1 MELIKKPVWLRV
13 RPPAGE
19 NYTKVKQSLR
29 LLNLHTVCEEARCPN
44 ISECWGTGTATIMIM
59 GDICTR
65 GCRFCAVNSGKP
77 FLLDEDEPERV
88 AKAIKEWGLRY
99 VVITS
104 VCRDDLEDGGSEHI
118 AKTIKAIKLLCP
130 TTIVESLIPDF
141 RGDESS
147 IKEIIK
153 SQPEVISHNI
163 ETVSRLTPKVRD
175 PRASYEQSLLVLKKI
190 KDIHSSIYTKSSIML
205 GLGESEDEVTQTI
218 KDLKSSGVSILTI
231 GQYLQPTPKHIPVIE
246 FISPDKFNWFREI
259 AEQMG
264 FAYVASGPLVRSSYR
279 AGEFFLEKICNRVV

>member
-19 NYTKVKQSLR
+19 NYTNVKKSLR

-77 FLLDEDEPERV
+77 FLLDAGEPERV

-104 VCRDDLEDGGSEHI
+104 VCRDDLEDGGAEHI

-153 SQPEVISHNI
+153 PEPEVISHNI
-163 ETVSRLTPKVRD
+163 ETVHRLTPKVRD
-175 PRASYEQSLLVLKKI
+175 ARASYEQSLLVLKKI
-190 KDIHSSIYTKSSIML
+190 KDINPLIYTKSSIML
-205 GLGESEDEVTQTI
+205 GLGESEDEVIQTI
-218 KDLKSSGVSILTI
+218 KDLKSVGVSILTI
-231 GQYLQPTPKHIPVIE
+231 GQYLQPSPKHLPVIE
-246 FISPDKFNWFREI
+246 FITPEKFNWFREI

-264 FAYVASGPLVRSSYR
+264 FIYVASGPLIRSSYR
-279 AGEFFLEKICNRVV
+279 AGEFFLEKICNRI